1 MWRTIWVFSALILAI
16 LILLRLSRMAYL
28 GHLLRIEWLLAGVA
42 ALFLILGMALTR
54 SGKKPAPTLGP
65 DIRKKEQLGL
75 SNRELEVLTAVCQ
88 GMSNREIG
96 EALFISESTVKTHVS
111 NLLAKLDVKRRT
123 QLVGKA
129 RALNLI
135 ASPF

>member
-1 MWRTIWVFSALILAI
+1 
-16 LILLRLSRMAYL
+16 
-28 GHLLRIEWLLAGVA
+28 
-42 ALFLILGMALTR
+42 MALTR
-54 SGKKPAPTLGP
+54 WGKKPAPTPEP

-75 SNRELEVLTAVCQ
+75 SNRELEVLRAVCK

-123 QLVGKA
+123 QLMGKA
-129 RALNLI
+129 RALNLT
-135 ASPF
+135 APHF